1 MRKMK
6 EPIQVTIR
14 EYEARDAES
23 VKALIREKDR
33 LYQKKEPN
41 VFSPDTDEYRSDDE
55 LRSTFFIAESDGNV
69 VGVIELNMI
78 FVSRTHEFNANK
90 NINERNIANVLEL
103 VVKEGYRGN
112 GIGQMLLE
120 KGVEWAKSKGADDVE
135 VMVFEFNKEAQKL
148 SKKLGFRTLHR
159 TLSLAPSKLKTK
171 AKSVSP

>member
-6 EPIQVTIR
+6 EPIKVTIR
-14 EYEARDAES
+14 DYEERDAES

-55 LRSTFFIAESDGNV
+55 LRNKFFIAEVDGVV
-69 VGVIELNMI
+69 VGVIELNMVFI
-78 FVSRTHEFNANK
+78 SRTHEFNANK

-103 VVKEGYRGN
+103 VVKEGYREN

-120 KGVEWAKSKGADDVE
+120 KGVEWAKSEGADDVE
-135 VMVFEFNKEAQKL
+135 LIVYEFNKDAQKL
-148 SKKLGFRTLHR
+148 TKKLGFKTLHR

-171 AKSVSP
+171 AR